1 MRRNLLLTTIV
12 AALVLTF
19 AAYSQ
24 TLPAGVQKVTS
35 VEGITEYAFPNGL
48 HVLLFPDASKPKL
61 TVNITYLVGSRHE
74 GYGET
79 GMAHLMEHMLFLRT
93 KSGKDVKKELTDHGA
108 QWNGT
113 TWYDRTN
120 YFETVTA
127 SDDNLRWAIGLE
139 ADRMTNMRI
148 EKELLNTEMTVVRNE
163 FEMGENSPTN
173 ILYQRTLEAAYTFHN
188 YGKSTIG
195 NRSDIENVPIER
207 LAAFYEKY
215 YQPDNAIL
223 TIAGQFDGAKALA
236 LVAES
241 LGKIPRPKRALEK
254 TYTVEPTQD
263 GERAV
268 TLRRVGD
275 QQAIMIVYHTPAATD
290 PDTPALEVLATIL
303 GDTPSG
309 RLHKALVEG
318 KKAVRVNAGQ
328 EELHDPG
335 FFSVQAMLKVDQSLD
350 DARDVTLKT
359 IAGVVNEPPTKEEV
373 ERAKARILK
382 QIDLDLT
389 NSEEIGVTISEFAA
403 SGDWRLLYLLRDRI
417 KSVTAAD
424 VARVAKAYLK
434 DSNRTMGVFIPTKTP
449 DRAEIPAVA
458 DAATVLKDYKGGA
471 TIAEGEVFAPTPANI
486 ESRVVRSKL
495 PGGARLSLLSKK
507 TRGGVVMARVRL
519 DFGDEQAVFGKGAV
533 GQLTAAMLMRGTKN
547 KTRQQIQDESDRLKA
562 RIGVAGTATDAAASI
577 ETTEANLPAAL
588 KLVAQVLRE
597 PAFPESEFEQLK
609 QQRIAQI
616 EANKSEPLSLG
627 QMELQRR
634 LRPYPRGHIRYVGTS
649 DEQIEDIKKVT
660 LDDVRKFYAQFYGA
674 SYAKFVVS
682 GQFETGTMQKL
693 AADLFGNWK
702 SPGPYTRVPSA
713 YKQVSPGDAKIE
725 TPDKQNALFV
735 AGLNTKMSDDDP
747 DYPAM
752 VLANYMFGG
761 SGGSRLF
768 KRIRDKEGLSYGIG
782 SQFAA
787 PQKDDG
793 ASFVVFGISNPQNAP
808 KVQASFKDELARTVK
823 DGFTADEVAA
833 AKKSWQ
839 EEETVGRS
847 EDGALLTMLTVCER
861 FDRTL
866 KWNEALEA
874 KVAAL
879 TPEQVSATF
888 RRHIDPA
895 ALIYVK
901 AGDFKKA
908 GVFQQ

>member
-1 MRRNLLLTTIV
+1 
-12 AALVLTF
+12 
-19 AAYSQ
+19 
-24 TLPAGVQKVTS
+24 VTS

-93 KSGKDVKKELTDHGA
+93 KGGKDVKKVLTDHGA

-127 SDDNLRWAIGLE
+127 SDENLRWAIALE
-139 ADRMTNMRI
+139 AERMTTMRI

-195 NRSDIENVPIER
+195 NRSDLENVPIER
-207 LAAFYEKY
+207 LATFYEKY

-241 LGKIPRPKRALEK
+241 LGKIPRPKRTLEK
-254 TYTVEPTQD
+254 TYTIEPTQD

-309 RLHKALVEG
+309 RLHQALVEN
-318 KKAVRVNAGQ
+318 KKAVGVGAGQ

-335 FFSVQAMLKVDQSLD
+335 FFSVHARLKMDQSLD
-350 DARDVTLKT
+350 EARDVTLKT

-373 ERAKARILK
+373 ERAKGRILK
-382 QIDLDLT
+382 QIDLSLT

-417 KSVTAAD
+417 KSVTAPD

-486 ESRVVRSKL
+486 ESRVARSKL
-495 PGGARLSLLSKK
+495 TGGARLSLLSKK

-533 GQLTAAMLMRGTKN
+533 GQLTAGMLMRGTKN

-562 RIGVAGTATDAAASI
+562 RIGVAGTATDASASI

-588 KLVAQVLRE
+588 KLVAEVLRE
-597 PAFPESEFEQLK
+597 PAFPENEFEQLK
-609 QQRIAQI
+609 QQRIAGI

-627 QMELQRR
+627 QQELQRR
-634 LRPYPRGHIRYVGTS
+634 LRPYPRGHVRYVGTS
-649 DEQIEDIKKVT
+649 DEQIEDLKKVT

-713 YKQVSPGDAKIE
+713 YKQVPPGDAKIE

-735 AGLNTKMSDDDP
+735 AGLTTKMSDDDP

-752 VLANYMFGG
+752 VIANYMFGG

-782 SQFAA
+782 SQFVA

-793 ASFVVFGISNPQNAP
+793 AIFLVFGISNPQNAP
-808 KVQASFKDELARTVK
+808 KVEASFKDELARTLK

-847 EDGALLTMLTVCER
+847 EDGALLTTLTVCER

-874 KVAAL
+874 RVAAL

-888 RRHIDPA
+888 RRHVDPA
-895 ALIYVK
+895 ALVYVK